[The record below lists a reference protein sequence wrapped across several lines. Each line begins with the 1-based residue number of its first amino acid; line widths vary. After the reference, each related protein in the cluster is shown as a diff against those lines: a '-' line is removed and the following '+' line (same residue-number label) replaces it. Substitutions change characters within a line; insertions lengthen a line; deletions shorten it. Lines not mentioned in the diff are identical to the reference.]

1 MRKTTFISS
10 LNRRISLV
18 LFIAFGLLALPSL
31 AQESTPSTSPA
42 AALPDDPRELLQL
55 AASVNGLMG
64 ADLKP
69 WHLKATFKLLDET
82 GAVKDEGTF
91 EEIWASTTKF
101 KRTYIG
107 KNFILTEY
115 GTASGVFLRS
125 GEVPL
130 SEELVTYLYR
140 EAVDPLPGIYFR
152 QDSPLELQQRKA
164 TNGTVLACVSQ
175 KIGERWTWCFDADRP
190 ILRFDMSDVEN
201 LHVIRNSFST
211 FQGHTISGD
220 LQFVQNGKSVLS
232 AHIESLE
239 PLGII
244 NEPDFAPSA
253 DAKSIILKKVNVSG
267 AVMQG
272 KLIQNP
278 PPFYP
283 PLAKSQGVQGTV
295 VLKAIIGEDG
305 RVHDVGVVSGPK
317 ILQQAAIDAV
327 KQWRYKPFLLNGEAV
342 EVETEINIVFSLGG
356 R

>member
-10 LNRRISLV
+10 LYRRISLV
-18 LFIAFGLLALPSL
+18 LLITFGMLSIPSL
-31 AQESTPSTSPA
+31 AQESTPAKPPA

-91 EEIWASTTKF
+91 EEIWATTTKF

-115 GTASGVFLRS
+115 GTASGILRS
-125 GEVPL
+125 GGALFPQDIG
-130 SEELVTYLYR
+130 TDLYR
-140 EAVDPLPGIYFR
+140 EFVNPLPDLYFR

-201 LHVIRNSFST
+201 LHVIRNSIFT

-220 LQFVQNGKSVLS
+220 LQFVQSGKNILS

-239 PLGII
+239 PLGAI
-244 NEPDFAPSA
+244 NESDFAPST
-253 DAKSIILKKVNVSG
+253 DAKSIIRKRVVVSAG
-267 AVMQG
+267 VMAGQIVW
-272 KLIQNP
+272 KATP
-278 PPFYP
+278 VY
-283 PLAKSQGVQGTV
+283 PLAAKYNGVQGTV
-295 VLKAIIGEDG
+295 VLHIFIATDG
-305 RVHDVGVVSGPK
+305 TVHDVSAVSGPK
-317 ILQQAAIDAV
+317 LLQQAAIDCV
-327 KQWRYKPFLLNGEAV
+327 KQWRYKPYLLLGEPV
-342 EVETEINIVFSLGG
+342 EVETEINIIFTLGG